1 MTQPAAS
8 ARSAFPAQMER
19 RRARRFPYPA
29 LVRIDDVAGAG
40 IDISTNGLAVLLPEP
55 IPVGSIVVV
64 ALGGGD
70 DVSSRARV
78 VRIAPTRRGVVVG
91 LQFVD

>member
-1 MTQPAAS
+1 MPRPATAAS
-8 ARSAFPAQMER
+8 TYPVHLER

-29 LVRIDDVAGAG
+29 LVKIDQQTGAG
-40 IDISTNGLAVLLPEP
+40 IDISTSGLAVLLPEP
-55 IPVGSIVVV
+55 VPIGRIVMV

-70 DVSSRARV
+70 DVSSSARV
-78 VRIAPTRRGVVVG
+78 VRIAPTPHGVVIG

>member
-1 MTQPAAS
+1 
-8 ARSAFPAQMER
+8 MER

-29 LVRIDDVAGAG
+29 LVRVNSLSGAG
-40 IDISTNGLAVLLPEP
+40 IDISTSGLAVLLPEP
-55 IPVGSIVVV
+55 IPVGRIVTV

-70 DVSSRARV
+70 EINTSARV
-78 VRIAPTRRGVVVG
+78 VRVAPTRHGVIVG

>member
-1 MTQPAAS
+1 MAQPATS
-8 ARSAFPAQMER
+8 ARPAFPAQMER

-29 LVRIDDVAGAG
+29 LVRIDDVSGAG
-40 IDISTNGLAVLLPEP
+40 IDISTGGLAVLLPEP
-55 IPVGSIVVV
+55 IPVGRTVSV

-70 DVSSRARV
+70 DVTSTARV
-78 VRIAPTRRGVVVG
+78 VRIAPTVRGVIVG

>member
-1 MTQPAAS
+1 MTRPVAS
-8 ARSAFPAQMER
+8 APPAFPAQMER

-29 LVRIDDVAGAG
+29 LVRINDLAGAG

-55 IPVGSIVVV
+55 IPVGTIVMV

-70 DVSSRARV
+70 DVSSSARV
-78 VRIAPTRRGVVVG
+78 VRILPTPRGVVIG

>member
-1 MTQPAAS
+1 MTRPAAAS
-8 ARSAFPAQMER
+8 RAYPAHLER

-29 LVRIDDVAGAG
+29 LVRVDGQSGAG
-40 IDISTNGLAVLLPEP
+40 IDISTGGLAVLLAEP
-55 IPVGSIVVV
+55 VPVGRIVVV

-70 DVSSRARV
+70 DIRSHARV
-78 VRIAPTRRGVVVG
+78 VRIAPTRHGVVVG